1 MFTQPSPNVH
11 VRIFK
16 KPVADLLL
24 LSDIHWDNLHCDRA
38 LLTRH
43 LNQARDK
50 DARILLNGDTFCAM
64 QGKYDPRS
72 SKESIRPE
80 HQVNNYLDALVDSA
94 VEWFR
99 PWADLI
105 DFVGYGNHETSIL
118 KRQETDLCARFVR
131 GLNAAVPSAA
141 VQLGGYGGWYVAR
154 LDDGTAR
161 LPFKMK
167 YMHGFGG
174 GGPVTKGIIQHTR
187 MNTAIHGADAVWMG
201 HVHENYEQESAMEV
215 LSTNYQV
222 QLRPV
227 LNLRTSTY
235 KEEYRQGLGGWHVER
250 GGTGKPLGGRWL
262 RLERRYAAGRNYLT
276 AASTKT
282 T

>member
-1 MFTQPSPNVH
+1 MFSQPSPNVH
-11 VRIFK
+11 VRIFTQ
-16 KPVADLLL
+16 PVADLLL
-24 LSDIHWDNLHCDRA
+24 LSDLHWDNPHCDRA

-50 DARILLNGDTFCAM
+50 GARILLNGDTFCAM
-64 QGKYDPRS
+64 AGKYDPRA
-72 SKESIRPE
+72 SKEGIRPE

-131 GLNAAVPSAA
+131 DLNAAVPGAA

-154 LDDGTAR
+154 MYDGTAR
-161 LPFKMK
+161 VSFKMK
-167 YMHGFGG
+167 YMHGYGG

-187 MNTAIHGADAVWMG
+187 MNTAIHGADALWMG

-215 LSTNYQV
+215 LTNDYRV

-227 LNLRTSTY
+227 LNLRTATY
-235 KEEYRQGLGGWHVER
+235 KEEYHQGLGGWHVEK
-250 GGTGKPLGGRWL
+250 GSPGKSLGGRWL
-262 RLERRYAAGRNYLT
+262 NLERRRENGRHYVA